1 MVTVNVHE
9 AKTNLSRL
17 LAKVEA
23 GEEVVIARSGTPVAQ
38 IVHVQKQGKRQFG
51 SMKGQIKL
59 DDRFFDSLPEEE
71 LAAWEG
77 GGN

>member
-1 MVTVNVHE
+1 MITVNVHE

-23 GEEVVIARSGTPVAQ
+23 GEDVIIARNGTPVAR
-38 IVHVQKQGKRQFG
+38 VVPVRRPGKRQFG
-51 SMKGQIKL
+51 SMKGRIRL
-59 DDRFFDSLPEEE
+59 DDGFFDPLPEEE

-77 GGN
+77 K

>member
-23 GEEVVIARSGTPVAQ
+23 GEEVVIARNGTPVAQ
-38 IVHVQKQGKRQFG
+38 IVRVQKQGKRQFG
-51 SMKGQIKL
+51 SMKGRIKL
-59 DDRFFDSLPEEE
+59 GDSFFDLLPEEE

-77 GGN
+77 N

>member
-23 GEEVVIARSGTPVAQ
+23 GEDVIIARNGTPVARVVP
-38 IVHVQKQGKRQFG
+38 VHRPGKRQFG
-51 SMKGQIKL
+51 SMKGRIRL
-59 DDRFFDSLPEEE
+59 DDGFFDPLPEEE

-77 GGN
+77 K

>member
-23 GEEVVIARSGTPVAQ
+23 GEEVVIVRSGTPVAQ
-38 IVHVQKQGKRQFG
+38 LVRVQKQGKRQFG

-59 DDRFFDSLPEEE
+59 DDRFFDPLPEEE

-77 GGN
+77 N

>member
-1 MVTVNVHE
+1 MTKVNVHE

-23 GEEVVIARSGTPVAQ
+23 GEEVVITRRGTPVARM
-38 IVHVQKQGKRQFG
+38 VRVQKQGKWQFG
-51 SMKGQIKL
+51 SMKGRIKL
-59 DDRFFDSLPEEE
+59 DDSFFDPLPEEE

-77 GGN
+77 N